1 MFKFKQ
7 TYATLFIN
15 KTLFNSL
22 FKGKKIKKKKNIEVQ
37 VKVNKIMY
45 INFIYL
51 YTCTYFLVSHQDF
64 FFFCNITRQDEIIA
78 GDLPKQSQVGYIKIY
93 LNFLNFFFYEN
104 KFRIYDPGTWS
115 GYCNFI

>member
-51 YTCTYFLVSHQDF
+51 YLHIF
-64 FFFCNITRQDEIIA
+64 
-78 GDLPKQSQVGYIKIY
+78 
-93 LNFLNFFFYEN
+93 
-104 KFRIYDPGTWS
+104 
-115 GYCNFI
+115 

>member
-51 YTCTYFLVSHQDF
+51 YLHIFKSLTKHFLF
-64 FFFCNITRQDEIIA
+64 FFFVILQD
-78 GDLPKQSQVGYIKIY
+78 KTK
-93 LNFLNFFFYEN
+93 
-104 KFRIYDPGTWS
+104 
-115 GYCNFI
+115 